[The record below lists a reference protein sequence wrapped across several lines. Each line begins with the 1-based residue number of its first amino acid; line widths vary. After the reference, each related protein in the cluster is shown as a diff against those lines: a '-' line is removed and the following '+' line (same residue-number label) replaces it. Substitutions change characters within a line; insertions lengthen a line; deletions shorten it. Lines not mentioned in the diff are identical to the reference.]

1 MKNTDFADLE
11 FKEGRPV
18 LEYHFTETGPST
30 KGVFEGYASVF
41 NREDDGGDLIIPG
54 AFKQTLSEYDKAGDM
69 PKMLLNHGGMGG
81 FLSSPAPEDLLP
93 IGKWSSMSEDSHG
106 LQAKGRLINLD
117 TESGK
122 RIYGAMKENA
132 LSGLSIGYRAKD
144 FVRGTKENEPRRT
157 LKQVHLVEVSPVTF
171 PMQGAAS
178 ISSVKSFDFS
188 DPRTAEKLLRDV
200 GGFTGSQAREF
211 VSRVKA
217 LGLRDVGPDK
227 EAQDVIAAIKRRMAL
242 FRA

>member
-18 LEYHFTETGPST
+18 LEYHFTETGAST

-41 NREDDGGDLIIPG
+41 NREDDGGDLILPG
-54 AFKQTLSEYDKAGDM
+54 AFKQTLSEYDHANDM

-81 FLSSPAPEDLLP
+81 FLSSPAPEDLMP
-93 IGKWSSMSEDSHG
+93 IGKWTSMSEDSHG
-106 LQAKGRLINLD
+106 LQAKGRIINLD

-132 LSGLSIGYRAKD
+132 LSGLSIDYRAKD

-178 ISSVKSFDFS
+178 ISSVKSFDFA
-188 DPRTAEKLLRDV
+188 DPRTAEKLLREV
-200 GGFTGSQAREF
+200 CGFTQSQAREF

-217 LGLRDVGPDK
+217 LGLRDVGPDE
-227 EAQDVIAAIKRRMAL
+227 EAKRAIAALNRRMAL
-242 FRA
+242 LRS

>member
-1 MKNTDFADLE
+1 M
-11 FKEGRPV
+11 
-18 LEYHFTETGPST
+18 
-30 KGVFEGYASVF
+30 
-41 NREDDGGDLIIPG
+41 PG
-54 AFKQTLSEYDKAGDM
+54 AFKQTLAEYDQAGTM

-93 IGKWSSMSEDSHG
+93 IGKWNSMSEDSRG
-106 LQAKGRLINLD
+106 LQTKGRLINLD

-132 LSGLSIGYRAKD
+132 LDGLSIGYRAKD

-178 ISSVKSFDFS
+178 ISSVKSSIGGFPDLK
-188 DPRTAEKLLRDV
+188 TAERLLRDAA
-200 GGFTGSQAREF
+200 GFSKSEATAFIARVVSFGRSDSAPDGEMKQAVE
-211 VSRVKA
+211 A
-217 LGLRDVGPDK
+217 LNRRAILLR
-227 EAQDVIAAIKRRMAL
+227 R
-242 FRA
+242 